1 MIDNKYVADAIEYI
15 LEHIWDNVTL
25 EEVAAHCNMSVSYF
39 SKIFKKQTG
48 QSVYA
53 FIKKVKMEQ
62 SAIKLK
68 METDRS
74 ITEIGEDYGYS
85 ASNYSW
91 AFSRYHSKSPS
102 EFRND
107 VQSEQETVQE
117 IIDRINS
124 VIRIE
129 EKPDYQV
136 VYERTIGDYVNLE
149 KQWCDFIEHNS
160 WDIDFDTIF
169 FERTFDDPT
178 ITEKSQCIYD
188 ICMTTKHIEQYE
200 NSCILQ
206 GGKFLV
212 YPFKGY
218 IKEIYP
224 LHQELVG
231 IWFPANHYQI
241 DDRYSYDQYHKVEED
256 GYMEFDICIPIR

>member
-1 MIDNKYVADAIEYI
+1 MIDNKYVAEAIEYI

-25 EEVAAHCNMSVSYF
+25 EEAASHCNMSVSYF
-39 SKIFKKQTG
+39 SKIFKAQTG

-53 FIKKVKMEQ
+53 FIKKLKMEQ

-68 METDRS
+68 MEAGRS
-74 ITEIGEDYGYS
+74 ITEIAEDYGYS
-85 ASNYSW
+85 SSNYSS
-91 AFSRYHSKSPS
+91 AFSQYHRKSPS

-107 VQSEQETVQE
+107 VRLDRAKVQE
-117 IIDRINS
+117 VIEQMNA

-136 VYERTIGDYVNLE
+136 MYERTIGNYVNLE
-149 KQWCDFIEHNS
+149 KQWCEFIEHNS
-160 WDIDFDTIF
+160 ADIDSDTIF

-178 ITEKSQCIYD
+178 ITEKNQCIYD

-206 GGKFLV
+206 GGRFVV

-218 IKEIYP
+218 IKDIYP
-224 LHQELVG
+224 LHQTLIGV
-231 IWFPANHYQI
+231 WFPTTQYQI
-241 DDRYSYDQYHKVEED
+241 DERYSYDQYHTVEED